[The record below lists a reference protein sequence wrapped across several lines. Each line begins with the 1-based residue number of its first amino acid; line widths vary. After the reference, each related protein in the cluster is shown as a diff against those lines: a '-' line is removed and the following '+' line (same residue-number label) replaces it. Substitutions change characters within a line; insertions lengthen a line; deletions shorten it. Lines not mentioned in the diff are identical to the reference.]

1 MMRDPD
7 YLLMLDLAVAV
18 VVGWDLNRTLKTGRA
33 RGKDGTITR
42 AHQPARFRRYV
53 YSSCAVFAFLT
64 ASFLWVLIWPDSL
77 R

>member
-1 MMRDPD
+1 MLDLK
-7 YLLMLDLAVAV
+7 YLLILDLAVAAI
-18 VVGWDLNRTLKTGRA
+18 VGWDLNRTLKTGRA

-42 AHQPARFRRYV
+42 AHQPVRFRRYV
-53 YSSCAVFAFLT
+53 YSSCVVLVFLA